1 MNISVIVLTI
11 FFVALAAAVVCRR
24 RAAFA
29 PQQRKE
35 NFGDGVDT
43 LNWTNCEKKHYR
55 CGDIIKSNKHRN
67 LLGKY
72 HRECYPNS
80 IAVEYMKRT
89 QHEKDYNTLIDII
102 NSRKVKGPGRFTLV
116 VHLRCGDVL
125 EKSPYSVE
133 EHLRKN
139 RKYKNGLFYVKT
151 RNYYNRIIS
160 IIRNYDI
167 RNVEI
172 VSYYHNSKRY
182 PKSIEY
188 ITKIRNIFSKKYI
201 TKIISGRE
209 PDFDLS
215 YMSKSKYFVQS
226 GGGFSRIIADLVKVN
241 NGIVLN

>member
-1 MNISVIVLTI
+1 MNICVIFLTI
-11 FFVALAAAVVCRR
+11 FCVALATVVACMRR
-24 RAAFA
+24 TCA
-29 PQQRKE
+29 PQQWKE
-35 NFGDGVDT
+35 HFGGSGGSR
-43 LNWTNCEKKHYR
+43 NWINCEKKQYR

-89 QHEKDYNTLIDII
+89 QHEKDYNTLISII
-102 NSRKVKGPGRFTLV
+102 NSRTVKRPGRFTLV

-133 EHLRKN
+133 EHLQKN
-139 RKYKNGLFYVKT
+139 RKYNNGLFYVKT
-151 RNYYNRIIS
+151 RNYYNRILS
-160 IIRNYDI
+160 IVRNYDI

-172 VSYYHNSKRY
+172 ISYYHNSKRY

-188 ITKIRNIFSKKYI
+188 ITSVRNIFGQKYI

-215 YMSKSKYFVQS
+215 YMSNSKYFVQS
-226 GGGFSRIIADLVKVN
+226 GGGFSRIIADLVQIN